1 MDTFNPDVLLLA
13 VAAPVAQRAVP
24 GVETIALYRPE
35 AMHAVAANDDKA
47 AA

>member
-1 MDTFNPDVLLLA
+1 METFNPDVLLLA
-13 VAAPVAQRAVP
+13 VAAPGAPRTAPRA
-24 GVETIALYRPE
+24 ETIALYRPE